1 MMKCALP
8 LLLAA
13 SAFAQKQPITLETLQ
28 AGGGRG
34 GRGGAAFG
42 GAPTWMPDGKTFIT
56 RQGRGFSLY
65 DPATKESKLLIDTT
79 AIDAAAIPV
88 PPDEGPV
95 DWTNRRARL
104 GGMQVSSDGKL
115 IL

>member
-1 MMKCALP
+1 MMKCVFP

-28 AGGGRG
+28 TGGRG

-56 RQGRGFSLY
+56 RQGRGLSFY
-65 DPATKESKLLIDTT
+65 DPATRESKPLIDTT

-95 DWTNRRARL
+95 DWTNRRARV
-104 GGMQVSSDGKL
+104 GGMQISPDG
-115 IL
+115 